1 MTVNLALVG
10 LGYWG
15 PNLAR
20 NLAIVSGG
28 RLHTLCDS
36 RADRLD
42 HLARQYPGAA
52 ARASFGEVLDDPDVH
67 AVVLSTPAGTHFEL
81 AKAAL
86 EAGKHVL
93 VEKPMAK
100 TSAECRELIAL
111 AGARGRTLMVGHVFL
126 FNAAVERI
134 RTYIESGE
142 LGDIHYV
149 YSQRL
154 NLGQVYRDVN
164 ALWNFAPHDL
174 SILQYWLG
182 ATPVRVQAR
191 GYAYVQPTVEDVVF
205 MTLDYPDNV
214 GANVHISWLDP
225 LKVRRMTVVGSRKMV
240 VYDEVDP
247 ERRVVLYDRGIDEG
261 PPGAMGAP
269 RPRRSL
275 GRYETFG
282 EYQLMLRAG
291 DVLIPRIDFVE
302 PLRRQSQHFV
312 DCIVEG
318 RRPLTDGE
326 SGLAVVEALEAAQRA
341 IETGRPVDIR

>member
-1 MTVNLALVG
+1 
-10 LGYWG
+10 
-15 PNLAR
+15 
-20 NLAIVSGG
+20 
-28 RLHTLCDS
+28 
-36 RADRLD
+36 
-42 HLARQYPGAA
+42 
-52 ARASFGEVLDDPDVH
+52 
-67 AVVLSTPAGTHFEL
+67 
-81 AKAAL
+81 
-86 EAGKHVL
+86 
-93 VEKPMAK
+93 
-100 TSAECRELIAL
+100 
-111 AGARGRTLMVGHVFL
+111 MVGHVFL

-134 RTYIESGE
+134 RGYIGSGE

-182 ATPVRVQAR
+182 AGPVRVQAR
-191 GYAYVQPTVEDVVF
+191 GYAYVQPAVEDVVF
-205 MTLDYPDNV
+205 MTLDYPGNI

-225 LKVRRMTVVGSRKMV
+225 LKVRRMTVVGSEKMV

-261 PPGAMGAP
+261 PPGAAGPP

-302 PLRRQSQHFV
+302 PLRLQCQHFV
-312 DCIVEG
+312 DRVVDGAE
-318 RRPLTDGE
+318 PLTGGS

-341 IETGRPVDIR
+341 IDTGLPVEF